1 MSRPCRSILRRCT
14 IRARACSW
22 CQARSSAG
30 ARSSARRFC
39 EGAELRCLST
49 PKLSGRRLSSA
60 DRPGSTLV
68 TKWPSVLSI
77 ARRPV
82 QWSSGPMSQRRF
94 LVASSLARLIRK
106 EQGVAGRLVEG
117 YFPPRP
123 DRDHFVSLE
132 PGHAYLV
139 LAPLGGA
146 GEAER
151 TEVPR
156 SQAEAL
162 LAVCA
167 GQVGFEGTIVPL
179 RDGQQALLQRFVAP
193 GPLDLLSVA
202 FAAGEDADGFVP
214 PAWFGPEVTQNPAY
228 HRGSLAR
235 TGLPA
240 SEDIPLS
247 NAMLE
252 ELLDVIEE
260 GTIAAQLGRGSSPSV
275 HDEPPAE
282 GPSDGPFPTELPAP
296 SVESVEADGLMA
308 GLAEAL
314 KDVQPTRAASA
325 ADDAAAREG
334 APVERA
340 RPRLLKGG
348 WR

>member
-1 MSRPCRSILRRCT
+1 MP
-14 IRARACSW
+14 
-22 CQARSSAG
+22 
-30 ARSSARRFC
+30 
-39 EGAELRCLST
+39 
-49 PKLSGRRLSSA
+49 
-60 DRPGSTLV
+60 
-68 TKWPSVLSI
+68 
-77 ARRPV
+77 
-82 QWSSGPMSQRRF
+82 QRRF

-106 EQGVAGRLVEG
+106 EQGVAGRIVEG

-167 GQVGFEGTIVPL
+167 GKVGFEGTIVPL

-193 GPLDLLSVA
+193 GPLDLLSVE

-252 ELLDVIEE
+252 ELLDLLEE
-260 GTIAAQLGRGSSPSV
+260 GTMAAQLGRGASPNVRDDGSAQRPS
-275 HDEPPAE
+275 EGAFSAE
-282 GPSDGPFPTELPAP
+282 VPAP

-314 KDVQPTRAASA
+314 KNVQPTKPASA
-325 ADDAAAREG
+325 TDDAAARED
-334 APVERA
+334 APAERA